1 MNELKEILESSVL
14 SDEVKK
20 KLQEAFENQVKAQV
34 TEKEVEMAESL
45 DQQKRDL
52 SQAAIEMVE
61 EAVTEEF
68 KTIQDEITEA
78 RSLDVR
84 YAIKL
89 EEFKEQ
95 YAQAKDKEV
104 QEQVQ
109 AIIDEE
115 MGELKESLTEARNNI
130 AGQKMFEAFQSTY
143 GNLVSVDDNSEEIQ
157 AQLEES
163 QKELGELRHERKLN
177 ELLEGLTGRK
187 RAVMASLMEGVS
199 IDKMDSRFEELSK
212 NVMLKES
219 EGEGEGSDKGENLTE
234 SDKGEQKPEGTAV
247 FENVQEDDEEAEK
260 RRKAWLRR
268 SRRLAGLE

>member
-14 SDEVKK
+14 SDEVKQ

-34 TEKEVEMAESL
+34 AEKEVQMAESL

-52 SQAAIEMVE
+52 SQAAIEMIE

-68 KTIQDEITEA
+68 KAIQDEITEA

-109 AIIDEE
+109 SIIAEE

-143 GNLVSVDDNSEEIQ
+143 GNLVSVDDNSEELQ

-163 QKELGELRHERKLN
+163 QKELEDLRHEKKLN

-187 RAVMASLMEGVS
+187 RSIMASLMEGVS
-199 IDKMDSRFEELSK
+199 PEKMETRFEELSK

-219 EGEGEGSDKGENLTE
+219 EGGDDESENLNE

>member
-14 SDEVKK
+14 SDEVKQ

-34 TEKEVEMAESL
+34 AEKEVQMAESL

-52 SQAAIEMVE
+52 SQAAIEMIE

-68 KTIQDEITEA
+68 KAIQDEITEA

-95 YAQAKDKEV
+95 YAQAKDKQV

-109 AIIDEE
+109 TIIAEE

-143 GNLVSVDDNSEEIQ
+143 GNLVSVDDNSEELQ

-163 QKELGELRHERKLN
+163 QKELEELRHEKKLS

-187 RAVMASLMEGVS
+187 RSIMASLMEGVS
-199 IDKMDSRFEELSK
+199 PEKMEARFEELSK

-219 EGEGEGSDKGENLTE
+219 EGEDADDKEGENLNE
-234 SDKGEQKPEGTAV
+234 SDKGEQKPEGTVV

>member
-1 MNELKEILESSVL
+1 MNELKEILENSVL
-14 SDEVKK
+14 SDEVKQ

-52 SQAAIEMVE
+52 SQAAIEMIE

>member
-52 SQAAIEMVE
+52 SQAAIEMIE

-143 GNLVSVDDNSEEIQ
+143 GNLISVDDNSEEIQ